1 MLTKKDFKELAEI
14 IRLSRYAENQAD
26 ALIKGIIN
34 FCKQSNPNFNEQKFI
49 IATQ

>member
-14 IRLSRYAENQAD
+14 IRLSRYTDNQTE
-26 ALIKGIIN
+26 ALIKGILR
-34 FCKQSNPNFNEQKFI
+34 FCKNSNPNFNEEKFI